1 MKVAVS
7 ATGPGPDA
15 LVDDRFGRCPYL
27 ALVDANTLETESI
40 ENTGGASHGGAGVAT
55 AQAVVNRGIK
65 VVITGHVGPNAYE
78 VLSRAGVKVY
88 GGASGTVREAV
99 EAFRRGKLA
108 SASGATA
115 PPHSGMSGQ

>member
-7 ATGPGPDA
+7 ATGPGLEA

-27 ALVDANTLETESI
+27 VLVDPNTLEAESV
-40 ENTGGASHGGAGVAT
+40 ENTAGASRGGSGVAT

-65 VVITGHVGPNAYE
+65 VVLTGHVGPNAHE

-88 GGASGTVREAV
+88 GGASGTVREAA

-108 SASGATA
+108 SVSAATA
-115 PPHSGMSGQ
+115 PPHSGMGSG